1 MTDAGA
7 YHCRVKRGE
16 EGGKPVGLFE
26 NFVGKGKSFSDLKRY
41 VGDFE
46 IVEVKDKRGVPRKKA
61 VYAGTWTV
69 LRDNTPAGRRKL
81 WAAPGMAILLIAVY
95 GWMLLLTHAGS
106 AHLGVM
112 LPLLAGL
119 FPGLY
124 LLMGMFSLP
133 FRGNPMRRDQ
143 YMHSFIRASRSAVAV
158 AGFVIAGLLA
168 SFVYRAIL
176 GDWLFLPEDWYFI
189 AACAV
194 IGMLSAGTVYFLRS
208 IDLSERENAA
218 FESKPL

>member
-1 MTDAGA
+1 M
-7 YHCRVKRGE
+7 
-16 EGGKPVGLFE
+16 GLFDA
-26 NFVGKGKSFSDLKRY
+26 FAGKGKSFSDLKRY
-41 VGDFE
+41 IGDFE

-61 VYAGTWTV
+61 VYTGVWTV
-69 LRDNTPAGRRKL
+69 LRDSTPTGRRKL
-81 WAAPGMAILLIAVY
+81 WIASGMAVLLFAVY

-124 LLMGMFSLP
+124 LLMGVFSLP
-133 FRGNPMRRDQ
+133 FRGAPMRRDQ
-143 YMHSFIRASRSAVAV
+143 YMHSFIRASRSAVGVSAF
-158 AGFVIAGLLA
+158 AFAGLLA
-168 SFVYRAIL
+168 SFVYRIIL
-176 GDWLFLPEDWYFI
+176 GDWQFLPEDWYFI

-194 IGMLSAGTVYFLRS
+194 IGMLSAGIVFFLRS
-208 IDLSERENAA
+208 IDLAERENAA

>member
-1 MTDAGA
+1 M
-7 YHCRVKRGE
+7 
-16 EGGKPVGLFE
+16 GLFDG
-26 NFVGKGKSFSDLKRY
+26 FLSSDSKFSDLKRF

-46 IVEVKDKRGVPRKKA
+46 IIEVKDKNGRMRKKA
-61 VYAGTWTV
+61 LYTGVWTV
-69 LRDNTPAGRRKL
+69 LRDAGTATRAKMY
-81 WAAPGMAILLIAVY
+81 AAAATAFVLIAAY
-95 GWMLLLTHAGS
+95 IWSLLLTHVGS
-106 AHLGVM
+106 GSLLVM

-119 FPGLY
+119 FPVLY
-124 LLMGMFSLP
+124 LLMGVFSLP
-133 FRGNPMRRDQ
+133 FRGKPMRRDQ
-143 YMHSFIRASRSAVAV
+143 YMHSFIRASRSAVGVSAF
-158 AGFVIAGLLA
+158 AFAGLLA
-168 SFVYRAIL
+168 SFVYRIIL

>member
-1 MTDAGA
+1 M
-7 YHCRVKRGE
+7 
-16 EGGKPVGLFE
+16 GLFE
-26 NFVGKGKSFSDLKRY
+26 TFVGKGKSFSDLKRY

-61 VYAGTWTV
+61 VYTGAWTV
-69 LRDNTPAGRRKL
+69 LRNNTPAGRGRL
-81 WAAPGMAILLIAVY
+81 WAAPCMAVLLIAVY

-106 AHLGVM
+106 ARLGVM

-124 LLMGMFSLP
+124 LLMGVCSLP

-158 AGFVIAGLLA
+158 SGFVTAGLLA

-176 GDWLFLPEDWYFI
+176 GDWLFLPEDWHFI

-194 IGMLSAGTVYFLRS
+194 IALLSAGIVFFLRS
-208 IDLSERENAA
+208 VDLAERENAA

>member
-1 MTDAGA
+1 M
-7 YHCRVKRGE
+7 
-16 EGGKPVGLFE
+16 GLFDG
-26 NFVGKGKSFSDLKRY
+26 FLSSDSKFSDLKRF

-46 IVEVKDKRGVPRKKA
+46 IIEVKDKNGRMRKKA
-61 VYAGTWTV
+61 LYTGVWTV
-69 LRDNTPAGRRKL
+69 LRDAGTATRAKMY
-81 WAAPGMAILLIAVY
+81 AAAATAFVLIVAY
-95 GWMLLLTHAGS
+95 IWSLLLTHVGS
-106 AHLGVM
+106 GSLLVM

-119 FPGLY
+119 FPVLY
-124 LLMGMFSLP
+124 LLMGVFSLP
-133 FRGNPMRRDQ
+133 FRGKPMRRDQ
-143 YMHSFIRASRSAVAV
+143 YMHSFIRASRSAVGVSAF
-158 AGFVIAGLLA
+158 AFAGLLA
-168 SFVYRAIL
+168 SFVYRIIL